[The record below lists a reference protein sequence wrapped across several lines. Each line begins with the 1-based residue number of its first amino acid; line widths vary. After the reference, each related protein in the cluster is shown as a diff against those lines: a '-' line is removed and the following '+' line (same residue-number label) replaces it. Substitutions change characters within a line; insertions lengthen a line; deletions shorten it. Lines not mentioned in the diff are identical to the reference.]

1 MMKTR
6 TPTQREDLA
15 QKITDQVIEA
25 LEAGV
30 RPWAQSWAGSIRLP
44 RRHNG
49 ARYQGINSA
58 P

>member
-6 TPTQREDLA
+6 TSMQREDLA

-49 ARYQGINSA
+49 VTT
-58 P
+58 